1 MSENPSHE
9 PSSAA
14 EDVAEPTGAHAA
26 APVTTT
32 HTSHAAGTSK
42 FAKWGTLAALV
53 LAILGVAGA
62 AYGYFYPN
70 ENAAGSGKYSDQQR
84 NDAKK
89 HICETFKIVDRAVV
103 RNSHL
108 KNPDNGGPI
117 GALSVATAQR
127 FAFYD
132 GGAFLRDRVAAE
144 PATPKDLADN
154 ANALGTQLEELS
166 IGYLAGAQDFAQDE
180 LGQNLDDKIKK
191 IVEICKYPAVAAVN
205 AARGNRPAGRTR
217 VRGPSSCRSAGALPL
232 QMSEISSRC
241 GRRARA
247 WGP

>member
-1 MSENPSHE
+1 MSETPTNE

-14 EDVAEPTGAHAA
+14 EEVTESVA
-26 APVTTT
+26 APTTAPATTT
-32 HTSHAAGTSK
+32 TTSHAKSSSK
-42 FAKWGTLAALV
+42 LPLWLAIAALV

-70 ENAAGSGKYSDQQR
+70 ETAASGKFSDQQR

-180 LGQNLDDKIKK
+180 LRQNLDDKIKK
-191 IVEICKYPAVAAVN
+191 IVEICK
-205 AARGNRPAGRTR
+205 
-217 VRGPSSCRSAGALPL
+217 
-232 QMSEISSRC
+232 
-241 GRRARA
+241 
-247 WGP
+247 

>member
-1 MSENPSHE
+1 MSETPSHE

-14 EDVAEPTGAHAA
+14 EDVTESGGAHAA
-26 APVTTT
+26 PVTATP
-32 HTSHAAGTSK
+32 TSHVAAPSR
-42 FAKWGTLAALV
+42 FAKWGTIAALV
-53 LAILGVAGA
+53 LAILAVAGA
-62 AYGYFYPN
+62 TYGYFFPN
-70 ENAAGSGKYSDQQR
+70 ESAAAAGKYTDQQR
-84 NDAKK
+84 SDAKK

-144 PATPKDLADN
+144 PATQKDLADN

-180 LGQNLDDKIKK
+180 LRQNLDDKIKK
-191 IVEICKYPAVAAVN
+191 IVEICK
-205 AARGNRPAGRTR
+205 
-217 VRGPSSCRSAGALPL
+217 
-232 QMSEISSRC
+232 
-241 GRRARA
+241 
-247 WGP
+247 

>member
-1 MSENPSHE
+1 MSETPSIE

-14 EDVAEPTGAHAA
+14 EEVTETVAAPAAPPVTTTYTSHAA
-26 APVTTT
+26 AP
-32 HTSHAAGTSK
+32 SR
-42 FAKWGTLAALV
+42 FATWGTIAALV

-62 AYGYFYPN
+62 VYGYFYPN
-70 ENAAGSGKYSDQQR
+70 EDATAAGKITDQQR
-84 NDAKK
+84 TDAKK

-180 LGQNLDDKIKK
+180 LRQNLDDKIKK
-191 IVEICKYPAVAAVN
+191 IVEICK
-205 AARGNRPAGRTR
+205 
-217 VRGPSSCRSAGALPL
+217 
-232 QMSEISSRC
+232 
-241 GRRARA
+241 
-247 WGP
+247 

>member
-1 MSENPSHE
+1 MSETPTNE

-14 EDVAEPTGAHAA
+14 EEVTA
-26 APVTTT
+26 APTAPAATTT
-32 HTSHAAGTSK
+32 YAPSPSK
-42 FAKWGTLAALV
+42 LPLWLAIAALV
-53 LAILGVAGA
+53 LAVLGVAGA

-70 ENAAGSGKYSDQQR
+70 ETAASGKYSDQQR

-154 ANALGTQLEELS
+154 ANTLGTQLEELAV
-166 IGYLAGAQDFAQDE
+166 GYLAGAQDFAQDE
-180 LGQNLDDKIKK
+180 LRQNLDEKIKK
-191 IVEICKYPAVAAVN
+191 IVELCK
-205 AARGNRPAGRTR
+205 
-217 VRGPSSCRSAGALPL
+217 
-232 QMSEISSRC
+232 
-241 GRRARA
+241 
-247 WGP
+247 

>member
-1 MSENPSHE
+1 MSETPSTE

-14 EDVAEPTGAHAA
+14 EDVTESVAAPA

-32 HTSHAAGTSK
+32 PTSHAAAPSR
-42 FAKWGTLAALV
+42 FAKWGTIAALV
-53 LAILGVAGA
+53 LAILAVAGA
-62 AYGYFYPN
+62 AYGYFFPN
-70 ENAAGSGKYSDQQR
+70 ESAAAAGKYTDQQR
-84 NDAKK
+84 SDSKK
-89 HICETFKIVDRAVV
+89 QICETFKIIDRAVV

-132 GGAFLRDRVAAE
+132 GGAFLRDRVAAQ

-180 LGQNLDDKIKK
+180 LRQNLDDKIKK
-191 IVEICKYPAVAAVN
+191 IVEICK
-205 AARGNRPAGRTR
+205 
-217 VRGPSSCRSAGALPL
+217 
-232 QMSEISSRC
+232 
-241 GRRARA
+241 
-247 WGP
+247 

>member
-1 MSENPSHE
+1 MRPYTIDECLKHPRHE
-9 PSSAA
+9 PLSAT
-14 EDVAEPTGAHAA
+14 EDTTTESVAAPAA
-26 APVTTT
+26 APVATPA
-32 HTSHAAGTSK
+32 TSHAARPSK
-42 FAKWGTLAALV
+42 LPFRLAVAALV

-70 ENAAGSGKYSDQQR
+70 ESAAAAGKYSDQQR

-132 GGAFLRDRVAAE
+132 GGDFLRDRVAAE

-180 LGQNLDDKIKK
+180 LRQNLDDKIKK
-191 IVEICKYPAVAAVN
+191 IVEICK
-205 AARGNRPAGRTR
+205 
-217 VRGPSSCRSAGALPL
+217 
-232 QMSEISSRC
+232 
-241 GRRARA
+241 
-247 WGP
+247 

>member
-1 MSENPSHE
+1 MSETPSNE

-14 EDVAEPTGAHAA
+14 ADVTESVAEPAATPAAAPATTTRTSHAA
-26 APVTTT
+26 AP
-32 HTSHAAGTSK
+32 SR
-42 FAKWGTLAALV
+42 FAKWGTIAALV
-53 LAILGVAGA
+53 LAILAVAGA
-62 AYGYFYPN
+62 AYGYFFPN
-70 ENAAGSGKYSDQQR
+70 ESAAAAGKYTDQQR

-144 PATPKDLADN
+144 PATPKDLADD
-154 ANALGTQLEELS
+154 ANTLGTQLEELS

-180 LGQNLDDKIKK
+180 LRQNLDDKIKK
-191 IVEICKYPAVAAVN
+191 IVEICK
-205 AARGNRPAGRTR
+205 
-217 VRGPSSCRSAGALPL
+217 
-232 QMSEISSRC
+232 
-241 GRRARA
+241 
-247 WGP
+247 

>member
-1 MSENPSHE
+1 MSETPLNE

-14 EDVAEPTGAHAA
+14 EDVNESVA
-26 APVTTT
+26 APAVTPAVTPT
-32 HTSHAAGTSK
+32 TSHAARPSK
-42 FAKWGTLAALV
+42 FAKWGTVAALV
-53 LAILGVAGA
+53 LAILAVAGA
-62 AYGYFYPN
+62 AYGYFFPN
-70 ENAAGSGKYSDQQR
+70 ESATAAGKVTDQQR
-84 NDAKK
+84 SDAKK

-166 IGYLAGAQDFAQDE
+166 IGYLAGAQDFVQDE
-180 LGQNLDDKIKK
+180 LRQNLDDKIKK
-191 IVEICKYPAVAAVN
+191 IVELCK
-205 AARGNRPAGRTR
+205 
-217 VRGPSSCRSAGALPL
+217 
-232 QMSEISSRC
+232 
-241 GRRARA
+241 
-247 WGP
+247 

>member
-1 MSENPSHE
+1 MSETPSNE

-14 EDVAEPTGAHAA
+14 EDTPEPVAEPAKAPAA
-26 APVTTT
+26 APAATTP
-32 HTSHAAGTSK
+32 TSHAASPSK
-42 FAKWGTLAALV
+42 FAKWGTVAALV
-53 LAILGVAGA
+53 LAILALAGA

-70 ENAAGSGKYSDQQR
+70 ESAAAAGKYSDQQR
-84 NDAKK
+84 NDSKK

-108 KNPDNGGPI
+108 KNPENGGPI

-132 GGAFLRDRVAAE
+132 GGAFLSDRVAAE

-154 ANALGTQLEELS
+154 ANSLGTQLEELS

-180 LGQNLDDKIKK
+180 LRQNLDDKIKK
-191 IVEICKYPAVAAVN
+191 IVEICK
-205 AARGNRPAGRTR
+205 
-217 VRGPSSCRSAGALPL
+217 
-232 QMSEISSRC
+232 
-241 GRRARA
+241 
-247 WGP
+247 

>member
-1 MSENPSHE
+1 MSETPSHE
-9 PSSAA
+9 PSSEA
-14 EDVAEPTGAHAA
+14 EDVTESGAAHA

-32 HTSHAAGTSK
+32 PTSHAAAPSR
-42 FAKWGTLAALV
+42 FAKWGTIAALV
-53 LAILGVAGA
+53 LAILAVAGA
-62 AYGYFYPN
+62 AYGYFFPN
-70 ENAAGSGKYSDQQR
+70 ESATAAGKYTDQQR
-84 NDAKK
+84 SDAKK

-180 LGQNLDDKIKK
+180 LRQNLDDKIKK
-191 IVEICKYPAVAAVN
+191 IVDICK
-205 AARGNRPAGRTR
+205 
-217 VRGPSSCRSAGALPL
+217 
-232 QMSEISSRC
+232 
-241 GRRARA
+241 
-247 WGP
+247 

>member
-1 MSENPSHE
+1 MSETPSHE

-14 EDVAEPTGAHAA
+14 EDVTESVAEPAAAPAA

-32 HTSHAAGTSK
+32 HTSHAAGSSK
-42 FAKWGTLAALV
+42 FSKWGTVAALV
-53 LAILGVAGA
+53 LAILAVAGA
-62 AYGYFYPN
+62 AYGYFFPN
-70 ENAAGSGKYSDQQR
+70 ESAVAAGKYTDQQR

-166 IGYLAGAQDFAQDE
+166 IGYLAGAQEFAQDE
-180 LGQNLDDKIKK
+180 LRQNLDDKIKK
-191 IVEICKYPAVAAVN
+191 IVEICK
-205 AARGNRPAGRTR
+205 
-217 VRGPSSCRSAGALPL
+217 
-232 QMSEISSRC
+232 
-241 GRRARA
+241 
-247 WGP
+247 

>member
-1 MSENPSHE
+1 MSETPSHE

-14 EDVAEPTGAHAA
+14 EDVTESVAEPAA
-26 APVTTT
+26 TSAPASTTP
-32 HTSHAAGTSK
+32 TSHAARPSK
-42 FAKWGTLAALV
+42 FAKWGTVAALV
-53 LAILGVAGA
+53 LAILAVAGA

-70 ENAAGSGKYSDQQR
+70 QSAAAAGKYSDQQR

-154 ANALGTQLEELS
+154 ANALGTQLQELS

-180 LGQNLDDKIKK
+180 LRQNLDDNIKK
-191 IVEICKYPAVAAVN
+191 IVEICK
-205 AARGNRPAGRTR
+205 
-217 VRGPSSCRSAGALPL
+217 
-232 QMSEISSRC
+232 
-241 GRRARA
+241 
-247 WGP
+247 

>member
-1 MSENPSHE
+1 MSETPTNE

-14 EDVAEPTGAHAA
+14 EEVTA
-26 APVTTT
+26 APTSAPAATTT
-32 HTSHAAGTSK
+32 TSHHASPSK
-42 FAKWGTLAALV
+42 LPFWLSVAALV

-70 ENAAGSGKYSDQQR
+70 EDAAAAGKYSDQQR

-180 LGQNLDDKIKK
+180 LRQNLDDKIKK
-191 IVEICKYPAVAAVN
+191 IVELCK
-205 AARGNRPAGRTR
+205 
-217 VRGPSSCRSAGALPL
+217 
-232 QMSEISSRC
+232 
-241 GRRARA
+241 
-247 WGP
+247 

>member
-1 MSENPSHE
+1 MSETPSNE
-9 PSSAA
+9 PSSAS
-14 EDVAEPTGAHAA
+14 EDVTESVA
-26 APVTTT
+26 APTTT
-32 HTSHAAGTSK
+32 PATTTTTSHASPSK
-42 FAKWGTLAALV
+42 LPFRLAVAALV
-53 LAILGVAGA
+53 LAILGLAGA

-70 ENAAGSGKYSDQQR
+70 ESAAASGKYSDQQR

-89 HICETFKIVDRAVV
+89 KICETFKIVDRAVV

-108 KNPDNGGPI
+108 KNPENGGPI

-154 ANALGTQLEELS
+154 ANSLGTQLEELS

-180 LGQNLDDKIKK
+180 LRQNLDDKIKK
-191 IVEICKYPAVAAVN
+191 IVDICK
-205 AARGNRPAGRTR
+205 
-217 VRGPSSCRSAGALPL
+217 
-232 QMSEISSRC
+232 
-241 GRRARA
+241 
-247 WGP
+247 

>member
-1 MSENPSHE
+1 MSETPSHE

-14 EDVAEPTGAHAA
+14 EDATETVAEPATTPAA
-26 APVTTT
+26 APAAPAEPAATTPS
-32 HTSHAAGTSK
+32 SHAAGPSK
-42 FAKWGTLAALV
+42 FAKWGTVAALV
-53 LAILGVAGA
+53 LAVLAIAGA

-70 ENAAGSGKYSDQQR
+70 QTAAAAGKYSDQQR

-108 KNPDNGGPI
+108 KNPENGGPI

-144 PATPKDLADN
+144 
-154 ANALGTQLEELS
+154 LE
-166 IGYLAGAQDFAQDE
+166 
-180 LGQNLDDKIKK
+180 
-191 IVEICKYPAVAAVN
+191 VAAQHVERQRHEGV
-205 AARGNRPAGRTR
+205 AQVADIVGRDTADIHRHRLARRDLDQTAGTG
-217 VRGPSSCRSAGALPL
+217 VIELHAGSPL
-232 QMSEISSRC
+232 CSPKCITSV
-241 GRRARA
+241 A
-247 WGP
+247 

>member
-1 MSENPSHE
+1 MSETPSNE
-9 PSSAA
+9 PLSAT
-14 EDVAEPTGAHAA
+14 EDTTESVAAPTA
-26 APVTTT
+26 APVATPA
-32 HTSHAAGTSK
+32 TSHAARQSK
-42 FAKWGTLAALV
+42 LPFWLAVAALV

-70 ENAAGSGKYSDQQR
+70 ESAAAGKYSDQQR

-132 GGAFLRDRVAAE
+132 GGAFLRDRVASE
-144 PATPKDLADN
+144 PATAKDLADN
-154 ANALGTQLEELS
+154 ANSLGTQLEELS

-180 LGQNLDDKIKK
+180 LRQNLDDKIKK
-191 IVEICKYPAVAAVN
+191 IVELCK
-205 AARGNRPAGRTR
+205 
-217 VRGPSSCRSAGALPL
+217 
-232 QMSEISSRC
+232 
-241 GRRARA
+241 
-247 WGP
+247 

>member
-1 MSENPSHE
+1 MSETPSHE
-9 PSSAA
+9 PSSAS
-14 EDVAEPTGAHAA
+14 EDVTETVAAPTT
-26 APVTTT
+26 APVTTRT
-32 HTSHAAGTSK
+32 TTSHASPSK
-42 FAKWGTLAALV
+42 LPLWLAAAALV

-70 ENAAGSGKYSDQQR
+70 ESAAASGKYSDQQR
-84 NDAKK
+84 ADAKK
-89 HICETFKIVDRAVV
+89 KICETFKIVDRAVV

-132 GGAFLRDRVAAE
+132 GGAFLRDRVADQ

-180 LGQNLDDKIKK
+180 LRQNLDDKIKK
-191 IVEICKYPAVAAVN
+191 IVEICK
-205 AARGNRPAGRTR
+205 
-217 VRGPSSCRSAGALPL
+217 
-232 QMSEISSRC
+232 
-241 GRRARA
+241 
-247 WGP
+247 

>member
-1 MSENPSHE
+1 MSETPSHE
-9 PSSAA
+9 PSSAS
-14 EDVAEPTGAHAA
+14 EDVTESVAEPAA
-26 APVTTT
+26 APAAAPATTT
-32 HTSHAAGTSK
+32 HSHAASASK
-42 FAKWGTLAALV
+42 LPLWLAIAALV

-62 AYGYFYPN
+62 AYGYFFPN
-70 ENAAGSGKYSDQQR
+70 ETAAAGKYSDQQR
-84 NDAKK
+84 SDAKK
-89 HICETFKIVDRAVV
+89 HICETFKIVDHAVV

-180 LGQNLDDKIKK
+180 LRQNLDDKIKK
-191 IVEICKYPAVAAVN
+191 IVEICK
-205 AARGNRPAGRTR
+205 
-217 VRGPSSCRSAGALPL
+217 
-232 QMSEISSRC
+232 
-241 GRRARA
+241 
-247 WGP
+247 

>member
-1 MSENPSHE
+1 MSETPSHE
-9 PSSAA
+9 PSSEA
-14 EDVAEPTGAHAA
+14 EDVTESAGAHAA

-32 HTSHAAGTSK
+32 STSHAAAPSR
-42 FAKWGTLAALV
+42 FAKWGTIAALV
-53 LAILGVAGA
+53 LAILAVAGA
-62 AYGYFYPN
+62 AYGYFFPN
-70 ENAAGSGKYSDQQR
+70 ESAAAAGKYTDQQR
-84 NDAKK
+84 SDSKK

-108 KNPDNGGPI
+108 KNPENGGPI

-180 LGQNLDDKIKK
+180 LRQNLDDKIKK
-191 IVEICKYPAVAAVN
+191 IVEICK
-205 AARGNRPAGRTR
+205 
-217 VRGPSSCRSAGALPL
+217 
-232 QMSEISSRC
+232 
-241 GRRARA
+241 
-247 WGP
+247 

>member
-1 MSENPSHE
+1 MSETPSHE

-14 EDVAEPTGAHAA
+14 ADVTESVAEPAA
-26 APVTTT
+26 APAAAPATTT
-32 HTSHAAGTSK
+32 HTSHAAGPSK
-42 FAKWGTLAALV
+42 FAKWGTIAALV
-53 LAILGVAGA
+53 LAILAVAGA
-62 AYGYFYPN
+62 AYGYFFPN
-70 ENAAGSGKYSDQQR
+70 ESAAAAGKYTDQQR
-84 NDAKK
+84 TDAKK

-132 GGAFLRDRVAAE
+132 GGDFLRDRVAAE

-154 ANALGTQLEELS
+154 ANALGTQLEELT

-180 LGQNLDDKIKK
+180 LRQNLDDKIKK
-191 IVEICKYPAVAAVN
+191 IVEICK
-205 AARGNRPAGRTR
+205 
-217 VRGPSSCRSAGALPL
+217 
-232 QMSEISSRC
+232 
-241 GRRARA
+241 
-247 WGP
+247 

>member
-1 MSENPSHE
+1 MSETPSHE

-14 EDVAEPTGAHAA
+14 EDDTESVGAHAA

-32 HTSHAAGTSK
+32 PASHAAAPSR
-42 FAKWGTLAALV
+42 FAKWGTIAALA
-53 LAILGVAGA
+53 LAILAVAGA
-62 AYGYFYPN
+62 AYGYFFPN
-70 ENAAGSGKYSDQQR
+70 ESAAAAGKYTDQQR
-84 NDAKK
+84 SDAKK

-180 LGQNLDDKIKK
+180 LRQNLDDKIKK
-191 IVEICKYPAVAAVN
+191 IVEICK
-205 AARGNRPAGRTR
+205 
-217 VRGPSSCRSAGALPL
+217 
-232 QMSEISSRC
+232 
-241 GRRARA
+241 
-247 WGP
+247 

>member
-1 MSENPSHE
+1 MSETPSHE
-9 PSSAA
+9 PSSAS
-14 EDVAEPTGAHAA
+14 EDVTESAAEPAA
-26 APVTTT
+26 APAAAPATTT
-32 HTSHAAGTSK
+32 HTSHAAGSSR
-42 FAKWGTLAALV
+42 FAKWGTIAALV
-53 LAILGVAGA
+53 LAILAIAGA

-70 ENAAGSGKYSDQQR
+70 ESAAAAGKYTDQQR

-89 HICETFKIVDRAVV
+89 QICETFKIVDRAVV

-132 GGAFLRDRVAAE
+132 GGAFLRDRVAAQ

-154 ANALGTQLEELS
+154 ANTLGTQLEELA

-180 LGQNLDDKIKK
+180 LRQNLDDKIKK
-191 IVEICKYPAVAAVN
+191 IVEICK
-205 AARGNRPAGRTR
+205 
-217 VRGPSSCRSAGALPL
+217 
-232 QMSEISSRC
+232 
-241 GRRARA
+241 
-247 WGP
+247 

>member
-1 MSENPSHE
+1 MSETPSNE

-14 EDVAEPTGAHAA
+14 GDVTESVGAHAA

-32 HTSHAAGTSK
+32 PTSHAAAPSR
-42 FAKWGTLAALV
+42 FAKWGTIAALV
-53 LAILGVAGA
+53 LAILAVAGA
-62 AYGYFYPN
+62 AYGYFFPN
-70 ENAAGSGKYSDQQR
+70 ESAAAAGKYTDQQR
-84 NDAKK
+84 SDAKK
-89 HICETFKIVDRAVV
+89 HICETFKIVDHAVV

-144 PATPKDLADN
+144 PATSKDLADN

-180 LGQNLDDKIKK
+180 LRQNLDDKIKK
-191 IVEICKYPAVAAVN
+191 IVELCK
-205 AARGNRPAGRTR
+205 
-217 VRGPSSCRSAGALPL
+217 
-232 QMSEISSRC
+232 
-241 GRRARA
+241 
-247 WGP
+247 

>member
-1 MSENPSHE
+1 MSETPSNE

-14 EDVAEPTGAHAA
+14 EDTPEPVAEPAKAPAA
-26 APVTTT
+26 APAATTPA
-32 HTSHAAGTSK
+32 SHAASPSK
-42 FAKWGTLAALV
+42 FAKWGTVAALV
-53 LAILGVAGA
+53 LAILALAGA

-70 ENAAGSGKYSDQQR
+70 ESAAAAGKYSDQQR
-84 NDAKK
+84 NDSKK

-108 KNPDNGGPI
+108 KNPENGGPI

-154 ANALGTQLEELS
+154 ANSLGTQLEELS

-180 LGQNLDDKIKK
+180 LRQNLDDKIKK
-191 IVEICKYPAVAAVN
+191 IVEICK
-205 AARGNRPAGRTR
+205 
-217 VRGPSSCRSAGALPL
+217 
-232 QMSEISSRC
+232 
-241 GRRARA
+241 
-247 WGP
+247 